1 MSKVMNDCLPQWTNL
16 SILEEQQHMTAS
28 WFFMSL
34 FFYAEARHDDQG
46 RKVLS

>member
-1 MSKVMNDCLPQWTNL
+1 MNDCLPQWTNL
-16 SILEEQQHMTAS
+16 SILEEQQHTTVDS
-28 WFFMSL
+28 VRVFLMSL